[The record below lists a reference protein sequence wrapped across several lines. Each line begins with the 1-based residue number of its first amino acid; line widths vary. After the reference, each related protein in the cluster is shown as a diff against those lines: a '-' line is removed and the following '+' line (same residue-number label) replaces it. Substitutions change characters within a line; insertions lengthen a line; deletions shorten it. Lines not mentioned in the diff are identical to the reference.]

1 MFTGIIEHTGKVKSF
16 RKRGNQAKI
25 TIESHGNISDLTLGE
40 SIAVNGVCLTVVKSG
55 NGYFAADISEETLDR
70 TNLGKL
76 KPTDEVNLERSLKVG
91 ERLGGHFVSG
101 HIDGVGRISKKIK
114 KGENILLTIKAPEK
128 IMKYVVEK
136 GSIAVDG
143 ISLTVAS
150 CDEKSF
156 TISIIPHTEVCT
168 NLKWKKSGDVV
179 NLENDMIGK
188 YIEKF
193 VNLKN
198 LNNGGKSKIS
208 KEFLTAHGFYKR

>member
-1 MFTGIIEHTGKVKSF
+1 MFTGIIEQTGKVKSF
-16 RKRGNQAKI
+16 RKKGNQANL
-25 TIESHGNISDLTLGE
+25 TIQFKENGSGLALGE

-55 NGYFAADISEETLDR
+55 NDYFSADISEETLNR
-70 TNLGKL
+70 TNLGEL
-76 KPTDEVNLERSLKVG
+76 KSSDEVNLERSLKAG
-91 ERLGGHFVSG
+91 DRLGGHIVSG
-101 HIDGVGRISKKIK
+101 HIDGAGRVSKKIK
-114 KGENILLTIKAPEK
+114 KGEDILLTVEAPEK
-128 IMKYVVEK
+128 IMKYVIEK

-156 TISIIPHTEVCT
+156 TISIIPHTEACT
-168 NLKWKKSGDVV
+168 NLKSKKTGDVV

-198 LNNGGKSKIS
+198 NNGKKSNIS
-208 KEFLTAHGFYKR
+208 RAFLQTHGFL

>member
-1 MFTGIIEHTGKVKSF
+1 MFTGIIEQAGKIKSF
-16 RKRGNQAKI
+16 LKRGNQAKI
-25 TIESHGNISDLTLGE
+25 TIEFHESASDLTLGE
-40 SIAVNGVCLTVVKSG
+40 SIAVNGVCLTVVKIG
-55 NGYFAADISEETLDR
+55 NGYFATDISEETLDR
-70 TNLGKL
+70 TNLGEL
-76 KPTDEVNLERSLKVG
+76 KPTDKVNLERSLKIG

-101 HIDGVGRISKKIK
+101 HIDGVGRISKKIR
-114 KGENILLTIKAPEK
+114 KGEEIVLTIKAPEK

-150 CDEKSF
+150 CDEKSI
-156 TISIIPHTEVCT
+156 TISIISHTEVCT

-198 LNNGGKSKIS
+198 RNNGGKSKIS
-208 KEFLTAHGFYKR
+208 KEFLAAHGF

>member
-1 MFTGIIEHTGKVKSF
+1 MFTGIIEQAGKIKSF
-16 RKRGNQAKI
+16 LKRGNQAKI
-25 TIESHGNISDLTLGE
+25 TIEFHESASDLTLGE
-40 SIAVNGVCLTVVKSG
+40 SIAVNGVCLTVVKIG
-55 NGYFAADISEETLDR
+55 NGYFATDISEETLDR
-70 TNLGKL
+70 TNLGEL
-76 KPTDEVNLERSLKVG
+76 KPTDKVNLERSLKIG

-101 HIDGVGRISKKIK
+101 HIDGVGRISKKIR
-114 KGENILLTIKAPEK
+114 KGEEIVLTIKAPEK

-150 CDEKSF
+150 CDEKSI

-198 LNNGGKSKIS
+198 RNNGGKSKIS
-208 KEFLTAHGFYKR
+208 KEFLAAHGF

>member
-1 MFTGIIEHTGKVKSF
+1 MFTGIIEQTGKIKSF
-16 RKRGNQAKI
+16 SKRGNQAKI
-25 TIESHGNISDLTLGE
+25 TIEFHATTSDLTLGE

-70 TNLGKL
+70 TNLGEL
-76 KPTDEVNLERSLKVG
+76 KPTDEVNLERSLKIS

-101 HIDGVGRISKKIK
+101 HIDGVGHISKKIK
-114 KGENILLTIKAPEK
+114 KGEDILLTIKAPEK

-168 NLKWKKSGDVV
+168 NLKWKKSGDIV

-188 YIEKF
+188 YVEKF

-198 LNNGGKSKIS
+198 RNNEGKSKIS
-208 KEFLTAHGFYKR
+208 KEFLTAHGF

>member
-1 MFTGIIEHTGKVKSF
+1 MFTGIIEQAGKIKSF
-16 RKRGNQAKI
+16 LKRGNQAKI
-25 TIESHGNISDLTLGE
+25 TIEFHESASDLTLGE
-40 SIAVNGVCLTVVKSG
+40 SIAVNGVCLTVVKIG
-55 NGYFAADISEETLDR
+55 NGYFAADISEETLNR
-70 TNLGKL
+70 TNLGEL
-76 KPTDEVNLERSLKVG
+76 KPTDKVNLERSLKIG

-101 HIDGVGRISKKIK
+101 HIDGVGRISKKIR
-114 KGENILLTIKAPEK
+114 KGEEIVLTIKAPEK

-150 CDEKSF
+150 CGEKSF

-168 NLKWKKSGDVV
+168 NLKWKKSGDIV

-188 YIEKF
+188 YVEKF

-198 LNNGGKSKIS
+198 RNNEGKSKIS
-208 KEFLTAHGFYKR
+208 KEFLTAHGF

>member
-1 MFTGIIEHTGKVKSF
+1 MFTGIIEQTGKIKSF

-25 TIESHGNISDLTLGE
+25 AIEFHASTSNLTLGE
-40 SIAVNGVCLTVVKSG
+40 SIAVNGVCLTVVKSV

-70 TNLGKL
+70 TNLGEL
-76 KPTDEVNLERSLKVG
+76 KPTDEVNLERSLKIS

-101 HIDGVGRISKKIK
+101 HIDGVGHISKKIK
-114 KGENILLTIKAPEK
+114 KGEDVLLTIKAPEK

-168 NLKWKKSGDVV
+168 NLKWKKSGDIV

-188 YIEKF
+188 YVEKF

-198 LNNGGKSKIS
+198 RNNEGKSKLS
-208 KEFLTAHGFYKR
+208 KEFLTAHGF

>member
-1 MFTGIIEHTGKVKSF
+1 MFTGIIEQAGKIKSF
-16 RKRGNQAKI
+16 LKIGNQAKI
-25 TIESHGNISDLTLGE
+25 TIEFHESASDLTLGE
-40 SIAVNGVCLTVVKSG
+40 SIAVNGVCLTVVKIG
-55 NGYFAADISEETLDR
+55 NGYFATDISEETLDR
-70 TNLGKL
+70 TNLGEL
-76 KPTDEVNLERSLKVG
+76 KPTDKVNLERSLKIG

-101 HIDGVGRISKKIK
+101 HIDGVGRISKKIR
-114 KGENILLTIKAPEK
+114 KGEEIVLTIKAPEK

-150 CDEKSF
+150 CDEKSI
-156 TISIIPHTEVCT
+156 TISIISHTEVCT

-198 LNNGGKSKIS
+198 RNNGGKSKIS
-208 KEFLTAHGFYKR
+208 KEFLAAHGF

>member
-1 MFTGIIEHTGKVKSF
+1 MFTGIIEQAGKIKSF
-16 RKRGNQAKI
+16 LKRGNQAKI
-25 TIESHGNISDLTLGE
+25 TIEFHESASDLTLGE
-40 SIAVNGVCLTVVKSG
+40 SIAVNGVCLTVVKIG
-55 NGYFAADISEETLDR
+55 NGYFATDISEETLDR
-70 TNLGKL
+70 TNLGEL
-76 KPTDEVNLERSLKVG
+76 KPTDKVNLERSLKIG

-101 HIDGVGRISKKIK
+101 HIDGVGQISKKIK
-114 KGENILLTIKAPEK
+114 KGEDVLLTIKAPEK

-150 CDEKSF
+150 CDEKSI

-198 LNNGGKSKIS
+198 RNNGGKSKIS
-208 KEFLTAHGFYKR
+208 KEFLAAHGF

>member
-1 MFTGIIEHTGKVKSF
+1 MFTGIIEQTGKIKSF
-16 RKRGNQAKI
+16 RKIGNQAKI
-25 TIESHGNISDLTLGE
+25 TIEFYANASDLTLGE
-40 SIAVNGVCLTVVKSG
+40 SIAVNGVCLTVVKSC

-70 TNLGKL
+70 TNLGEL
-76 KPTDEVNLERSLKVG
+76 KPTDEVNLERSLKIS

-101 HIDGVGRISKKIK
+101 HIDGVGNISKKIK
-114 KGENILLTIKAPEK
+114 KGEDVLLTIKAPEK

-168 NLKWKKSGDVV
+168 NLKWKKSGDIV

-188 YIEKF
+188 YVEKF

-198 LNNGGKSKIS
+198 RNNEGKSKIS
-208 KEFLTAHGFYKR
+208 KEFLTAHGF

>member
-1 MFTGIIEHTGKVKSF
+1 MFTGIIEQTGKIKSF
-16 RKRGNQAKI
+16 RKIGNQAKI
-25 TIESHGNISDLTLGE
+25 TIEFYANASDLTLGE

-70 TNLGKL
+70 TNLGGL
-76 KPTDEVNLERSLKVG
+76 KPTDKVNLERSLKIS

-101 HIDGVGRISKKIK
+101 HIDGVGNISKKIK
-114 KGENILLTIKAPEK
+114 KGEDVLLTIKAPEK

-168 NLKWKKSGDVV
+168 NLKWKKSGDIV

-188 YIEKF
+188 YVEKF

-198 LNNGGKSKIS
+198 RNNEGKSKIS
-208 KEFLTAHGFYKR
+208 KEFLTAHGF

>member
-1 MFTGIIEHTGKVKSF
+1 MFTGIIEQAGKIKSF
-16 RKRGNQAKI
+16 LKRGNQAKI
-25 TIESHGNISDLTLGE
+25 TIEFHESASDLTLGE
-40 SIAVNGVCLTVVKSG
+40 SIAVNGVCLTVVKIG
-55 NGYFAADISEETLDR
+55 NGYFATDISEETLDR
-70 TNLGKL
+70 TNLGEL
-76 KPTDEVNLERSLKVG
+76 KPTDKVNLERSLKIG

-101 HIDGVGRISKKIK
+101 HIDGVGRISKKIR
-114 KGENILLTIKAPEK
+114 KGEEIVLTIKAPEK

-150 CDEKSF
+150 CGEKSF

-198 LNNGGKSKIS
+198 RNNGGKSKIS
-208 KEFLTAHGFYKR
+208 KEFLAAHGF

>member
-1 MFTGIIEHTGKVKSF
+1 MFTGIIEQTGKIKSF

-25 TIESHGNISDLTLGE
+25 AIEFHASTSNLTLGE
-40 SIAVNGVCLTVVKSG
+40 SIAVNGVCLTVVKSV

-70 TNLGKL
+70 TNLGEL
-76 KPTDEVNLERSLKVG
+76 KPTDEVNLERSLKIS

-101 HIDGVGRISKKIK
+101 HIDGVGNISKKIK
-114 KGENILLTIKAPEK
+114 KGEDVLLTIKAPEK

-168 NLKWKKSGDVV
+168 NLKWKKSGDIV

-188 YIEKF
+188 YVEKF

-198 LNNGGKSKIS
+198 RNNEGKSKLS
-208 KEFLTAHGFYKR
+208 KEFLTAHGF